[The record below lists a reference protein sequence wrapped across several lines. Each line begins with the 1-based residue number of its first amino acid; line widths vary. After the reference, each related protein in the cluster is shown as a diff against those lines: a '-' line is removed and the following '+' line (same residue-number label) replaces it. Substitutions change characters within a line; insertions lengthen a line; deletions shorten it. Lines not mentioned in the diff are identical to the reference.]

1 MHNLHHLTHPVVKDL
16 VSRLRDADQDAS
28 SFQSIIAHL
37 TTFLVYEALSEF
49 AMYNKEINTWQGKN
63 SFDFIDQDRLCF
75 VPILR
80 AGMPMLTQLNQ
91 FFPNA
96 VSGFVAMKRDEQTQ
110 KPNML
115 YDRVPNI
122 EGKTLFLLDPMV
134 ATGGSLDDAL
144 RFMKKKNPH
153 KIICLNL
160 VGYQKTME
168 KLAQTHK
175 DIQFYI
181 AQIDPTLNENGF
193 ILPGIGDAGDRAYNT
208 L

>member
-1 MHNLHHLTHPVVKDL
+1 MQNLHHLNHPVINDL
-16 VSRLRDADQDAS
+16 VSRLRDTDQDAS
-28 SFQSIIAHL
+28 SFQSVIANL
-37 TTFLVYEALSEF
+37 TTFLVYEALRESTTDS
-49 AMYNKEINTWQGKN
+49 KKINTWQGQN
-63 SFDFIDQDRLCF
+63 SFDFISQEKLVF

-80 AGMPMLTQLNQ
+80 AGMPMLTQLNN

-96 VSGFVAMKRDEQTQ
+96 VSGFIAMKRDEKTQ
-110 KPNML
+110 EPNML

-134 ATGGSLDDAL
+134 ATGGSINDAL
-144 RFMKKKNPH
+144 HFMKEKNPQ

-160 VGYQKTME
+160 VGYKDTVE

-175 DIQFYI
+175 DIQFFI
-181 AQIDPTLNENGF
+181 AQIDPILNEDGF
-193 ILPGIGDAGDRAYNT
+193 IIPGIGDAGDRAYNT

>member
-1 MHNLHHLTHPVVKDL
+1 MHNLHHLNHPVVKDL
-16 VSRLRDADQDAS
+16 VSRLRDIDQDAS
-28 SFQSIIAHL
+28 SFQSIITNL

-49 AMYNKEINTWQGKN
+49 AMYNKEINTWQGKQ
-63 SFDFIDQDRLCF
+63 SFDFIDQEKLVF

-80 AGMPMLTQLNQ
+80 AGMPMLTQLNR
-91 FFPNA
+91 FFPDA
-96 VSGFVAMKRDEQTQ
+96 VSGFVAMKRDEETQ

-122 EGKTLFLLDPMV
+122 EEKTLFLLDPMV
-134 ATGGSLDDAL
+134 ATGGSLNDAL
-144 RFMKKKNPH
+144 NFMKKKNPQ

-160 VGYQKTME
+160 VGYKDTME

-175 DIQFYI
+175 DVEFFI
-181 AQIDPTLNENGF
+181 AQIDTILNEDGF
-193 ILPGIGDAGDRAYNT
+193 IIPGIGDAGDRAYNT